1 MLVLYICSTVV
12 GIGIYEAEMSRRWWA
27 VGCLAFCGSV
37 GGRGHAE
44 PRPPGLSQPFG
55 SYLCITMQLVRDPR
69 KRKVARLIVHFCS
82 ILAAGLE
89 DCTRDLWQAGLF
101 FEGASNDQGLRPQ
114 KQKVT

>member
-1 MLVLYICSTVV
+1 MGFV
-12 GIGIYEAEMSRRWWA
+12 SRRPTA
-27 VGCLAFCGSV
+27 ASAKSCHLPDARRSVRARAFCGSV
-37 GGRGHAE
+37 GGRGHSG

-69 KRKVARLIVHFCS
+69 KRKVAWLIVHFCS

-101 FEGASNDQGLRPQ
+101 FEGASNGQSPRPRRN
-114 KQKVT
+114 KK